1 MYHECYK
8 NSKSFFFILLT
19 QPELNWIPDKEKSSQ
34 SNVPEAH
41 YIHLIPI
48 YDKPVNIVYT

>member
-1 MYHECYK
+1 M
-8 NSKSFFFILLT
+8 FILLK
-19 QPELNWIPDKEKSSQ
+19 EPDLKWTADYEKSSQ